1 MDSGL
6 ELRQVEIRYNDD
18 VLLRVSQSVAPGEVL
33 SLMGPSGSGKST
45 LLAFVSGTLS
55 PEFSYA
61 GEIWLNGSNITE
73 LPPHL
78 RRIGILFQDDL
89 LFPHMSVGQNL
100 AFGLSPGGTAESRR
114 KAVSEAL
121 GEVGLAGYENR
132 DPDTLSG
139 GQKARV
145 SLMRM
150 LLSEPRALLLDEPFS
165 RLDEELRD
173 RTRSMVFELAKR
185 RKLPVLLVTHD
196 MEDARQSGGMIV
208 NLSQ

>member
-45 LLAFVSGTLS
+45 LLAFISGTLS
-55 PEFSYA
+55 PEFSYS
-61 GEIWLNGSNITE
+61 GEIWLNGRNITE

-78 RRIGILFQDDL
+78 RRVGILFQDDL

-114 KAVSEAL
+114 IAVSEAL

-196 MEDARQSGGMIV
+196 MEDARQSGGKIV